1 VLQQWMAAAMVD
13 ASPRSIVR
21 CYTVKHTSETRLLE
35 AGRLVIVVNQH
46 EQSPLNPYSTSDRLN
61 AA

>member
-1 VLQQWMAAAMVD
+1 MVD

-21 CYTVKHTSETRLLE
+21 CYTVKHTLETRLHE
-35 AGRLVIVVNQH
+35 AGRLVIVVDQD
-46 EQSPLNPYSTSDRLN
+46 EQRPLIPYSTSDRLN